1 MCEKVIPIKYG
12 PDKWGIISSFADE
25 KIVEF
30 KTDHLSVKG
39 VINTIQHGDE
49 PNSFIFTILVKK
61 EMMSGC
67 YDSKLKKGHLRKT
80 L

>member
-1 MCEKVIPIKYG
+1 MNIAIRSG
-12 PDKWGIISSFADE
+12 PDKWTLISSFADR
-25 KIVEF
+25 KTVEF

-39 VINTIQHGDE
+39 VINTIQHGEE

-67 YDSKLKKGHLRKT
+67 
-80 L
+80 